1 MRIVTTDDIQTPA
14 NPCFGGT
21 YGVTL
26 DFSVNIIAPPSCLVP
41 TALTVDAASL
51 TQTSATVSWT
61 APTTAA
67 AGYEYY
73 FTTTNVA
80 PTATTTPSGSVAAGV
95 TTVSLA
101 ALTASTSYSVYV
113 RALCS
118 TTDFSAWS
126 QGVTFTTLCG
136 AAVLPFTIDFESV
149 TVPNLPLCTSIQNAG
164 TGNNWVTA
172 SPAAYGFTD
181 KALRYTWNST
191 SAANVWFYTNAVNL
205 VAGTQYSVS
214 YKYGSSS
221 TTYAENMKVAYGAFA
236 NSTAMTNVLAD
247 HANILGITPV
257 NNVVTFTPATS
268 GSFVIGF
275 QAYST
280 ADQFYLLLDDI
291 VIQTVLSNTNFEN
304 NKFSAYPNP
313 VKNVLNVRYNEN
325 IKDATVYNLLGQQ
338 LFVKAINATE
348 GQIDMSNLASG
359 TYLVRVNSG
368 DKVETIKV
376 IKE

>member
-1 MRIVTTDDIQTPA
+1 
-14 NPCFGGT
+14 
-21 YGVTL
+21 
-26 DFSVNIIAPPSCLVP
+26 
-41 TALTVDAASL
+41 
-51 TQTSATVSWT
+51 
-61 APTTAA
+61 
-67 AGYEYY
+67 
-73 FTTTNVA
+73 
-80 PTATTTPSGSVAAGV
+80 
-95 TTVSLA
+95 
-101 ALTASTSYSVYV
+101 VYV

-136 AAVLPFTIDFESV
+136 AAVLPYTIDFESV